1 MQECLNTKNRSTF
14 HLQTE
19 LTRRYK
25 KKYLGKYP
33 VSMNSAPALYPQTEK
48 APRQIAGRLVDRTGF
63 EPVTPSMSRKYSN
76 QLS

>member
-33 VSMNSAPALYPQTEK
+33 VSMNSAPALYPTNRKSPPADCRE
-48 APRQIAGRLVDRTGF
+48 ACGSYRIRTGDPF
-63 EPVTPSMSRKYSN
+63 HVKEV
-76 QLS
+76 L